1 MSEEIAGHIEG
12 GSARERHRES
22 STVLFSFSNLTQAD
36 QPDHH
41 LEEENL
47 KYSLM
52 LELGMGDSKVEQEPS
67 EWVWENRCQQVLVI
81 T

>member
-1 MSEEIAGHIEG
+1 M
-12 GSARERHRES
+12 
-22 STVLFSFSNLTQAD
+22 LFSLSKLTQAD
-36 QPDHH
+36 QPNHH

-52 LELGMGDSKVEQEPS
+52 LELEMGNIEVEQEPS
-67 EWVWENRCQQVLVI
+67 GWVWENRCQQVLVI